1 MKRFLLGIALGAA
14 AIYAASKLVD
24 KDTKEDLCEDLDRAA
39 DDIKRNVKS
48 GLKTGRG
55 KAMRAGVHVRQEV
68 RAGKK
73 KISKATGDLAEKLTE
88 DLNQLEEK
96 LRKRTNDANS

>member
-24 KDTKEDLCEDLDRAA
+24 KETKEDLCDDLGRAA
-39 DDIKRNVKS
+39 DDIKKNVKS
-48 GLKTGRG
+48 GIGAGRG
-55 KAMRAGVHVRQEV
+55 KAMRAGVRVRQEV
-68 RAGKK
+68 RSGKE
-73 KISKATGDLAEKLTE
+73 KITKATGDLAEKLTD